1 MICGFI
7 DRFGISRILVS
18 DNGTQFNGK
27 KITEYCIEMGIHQKF
42 MAITHPQV
50 NGQVKVINRVL
61 MDGLKK
67 RMDQEGGSW
76 VDEIPS
82 MLYVYRTTQHS
93 MTGE

>member
-1 MICGFI
+1 
-7 DRFGISRILVS
+7 
-18 DNGTQFNGK
+18 
-27 KITEYCIEMGIHQKF
+27 MGIHQKF
-42 MAITHPQV
+42 MAIAHPQA

-82 MLYVYRTTQHS
+82 MLYVYRTTQRS